1 MKIERSFLLEIK
13 NIWESARKKAFTLV
27 NSAMIDA
34 YWQIG
39 WRIVQE
45 EQHGESRAQYGAFIL
60 RELAKQLTAELEK
73 GLDERELRKM
83 RQFYLCFPS
92 REALRPELTWS
103 HYRHLLRIQNA
114 QARSYYLNE
123 AADQSWGTR
132 LLERNIQTGFYER
145 LISSRQPQTPLEGLS
160 PKGSVTPF
168 DLVKDPYVF
177 EFLTLKMPDGFS
189 ESDLETAIISKIQHF
204 LMEMGKGFAFVGR
217 QYVMKTDTKLYYID
231 LVFYNFLLK
240 AFVLVDLKISA
251 LTPQDIGQMD
261 MYVRMFED
269 LKKIP
274 GDNPT
279 VGIILCAEKDTT
291 LAKYSVL
298 EENRQLF
305 ASEYRLVLP
314 SEDDLSREIEKETA
328 WFKNNPG

>member
-1 MKIERSFLLEIK
+1 
-13 NIWESARKKAFTLV
+13 
-27 NSAMIDA
+27 
-34 YWQIG
+34 
-39 WRIVQE
+39 
-45 EQHGESRAQYGAFIL
+45 
-60 RELAKQLTAELEK
+60 
-73 GLDERELRKM
+73 
-83 RQFYLCFPS
+83 
-92 REALRPELTWS
+92 
-103 HYRHLLRIQNA
+103 
-114 QARSYYLNE
+114 
-123 AADQSWGTR
+123 
-132 LLERNIQTGFYER
+132 
-145 LISSRQPQTPLEGLS
+145 
-160 PKGSVTPF
+160 
-168 DLVKDPYVF
+168 
-177 EFLTLKMPDGFS
+177 
-189 ESDLETAIISKIQHF
+189 
-204 LMEMGKGFAFVGR
+204 MEMGKGFAFVGR